1 LYFCSARLQSVERA
15 SEGAFIFVEV
25 RNLSSLV
32 RPLSRSKW
40 MELPR
45 LVVVGSGVASE
56 VADVC
61 RDLKMKGSSL
71 IVTGPTTG
79 ALVGG
84 EISQRMEDRGF
95 ETGLM
100 ITKFSKLEEVERAE
114 ELAADMDAGFLIGVG
129 GGRSI
134 DVAKLASVRA
144 GVHFVSI
151 PTAASH
157 DGICSAQAS
166 LTIDGETTSISAQA
180 PLGIIADTAIISKA
194 PKRLLAAGCGDIISN
209 YTAIRDWKL
218 AHRLR
223 GEEYSEYASALSE
236 MTARMI
242 VETAPSLKPGLEESA
257 RVVVK
262 ALISSGVAM
271 SIAGSSRPASGSEHK
286 FAHAIN
292 KIAPGKALHGELC
305 GLGTIV
311 MMYLHGGDWK
321 MIRTALKEVGAPTS
335 ASEIGLEEET
345 VIEALTIAHTIRPDR
360 YTILGSGL
368 TRKAATAA
376 AKKTKII

>member
-1 LYFCSARLQSVERA
+1 MSQ
-15 SEGAFIFVEV
+15 
-25 RNLSSLV
+25 LV

-45 LVVVGSGVASE
+45 LVVVGSGVTAE
-56 VADVC
+56 VPDVC
-61 RDLKMKGSSL
+61 RDLKLKGGAL

-84 EISQRMEDRGF
+84 EISQRMEDCGF
-95 ETGLM
+95 ETSLM

-114 ELAADMDAGFLIGVG
+114 LLAAEMNAGFFIGVG

-144 GVHFVSI
+144 GVHFVSV

-166 LTIDGETTSISAQA
+166 LTIDGETTSVSAQA

-194 PKRLLAAGCGDIISN
+194 PERLLAAGCGDIISN

-242 VETAPSLKPGLEESA
+242 VETAPDLKPGLEESA

-271 SIAGSSRPASGSEHK
+271 SIAGTSRPASGSEHK

-311 MMYLHGGDWK
+311 MMYLHGGDWQ
-321 MIRTALKEVGAPTS
+321 MIRRALQEVGAPTS
-335 ASEIGLEEET
+335 AAEIGLDDGV
-345 VIEALTIAHTIRPDR
+345 VIEALTIAHTIRPER

-368 TRKAATAA
+368 TREAATSA